1 MPYKTIAITG
11 ASSGI
16 GKEMALQYAGNGIL
30 LILGARRIHELQ
42 EIQKEI
48 LSKGGECLICP
59 LDITN
64 QTSIR
69 EFADFVTSNCEK
81 LDILVNNAGISQ
93 RGKAAETDDST
104 LRRIMEVNFFG
115 TANLTVLLLPLVKAA
130 KGIIIVMSSF
140 SGLFGFPLRSAYSAS
155 KFALHGYFETLRL
168 EEPEISVTIACPGRI
183 QTDIS
188 LSALKADGTA
198 HGEMDPGQLKGI
210 PVHICARKIIRA
222 ADNKKRIVY
231 IAKEEKILLFL
242 RKFAPKL
249 FDKIARKVS
258 AK

>member
-1 MPYKTIAITG
+1 MPYKTIVITG

-48 LSKGGECLICP
+48 QSKGGECLVCP

-64 QTSIR
+64 QNSIR
-69 EFADFVTSNCEK
+69 EFADFVISNSK
-81 LDILVNNAGISQ
+81 KIDILVNNAGISQ
-93 RGKAAETDDST
+93 RGKAAETDEST

-115 TANLTVLLLPLVKAA
+115 TVSITALLLELVKSA
-130 KGIIIVMSSF
+130 KGRIIVMSSF

-210 PVHICARKIIRA
+210 PVQVCARKIIRA
-222 ADNKKRIVY
+222 ADSKKRIVY